1 MRIGS
6 RLIIEIVNN
15 VGRCAGDNKCIHSMV
30 TMVDTLFHKSALQ
43 IERQACLEHGFAILT
58 FPMPKILGSCKIVK
72 PDETR
77 INQFVPHI
85 LQAPIFFQRIGN
97 AARTHHHMFRTR
109 FSFSLLSNH
118 IRKQCHHRFTDIA
131 CVVELSRIKI
141 GGQVFHQQLAS
152 LCGVVCIV
160 SRNVQ
165 LIGLLVKDALCFST
179 EFLNKLHTQ
188 IVSFELIYIGLT
200 NNLI

>member
-1 MRIGS
+1 M
-6 RLIIEIVNN
+6 
-15 VGRCAGDNKCIHSMV
+15 
-30 TMVDTLFHKSALQ
+30 
-43 IERQACLEHGFAILT
+43 
-58 FPMPKILGSCKIVK
+58 
-72 PDETR
+72 
-77 INQFVPHI
+77 PHI
-85 LQAPIFFQRIGN
+85 VQAPIFFQRIGN

-109 FSFSLLSNH
+109 FSFSFLSNH
-118 IRKQCHHRFTDIA
+118 IRKQSHHRFTDIA

-200 NNLI
+200 NNLVRERIVEITTLRNNVFNLVGRGKQLGQRDGPTRIWRQILLVEPQLIAAQFASGWLCQTRNLSDVFVLVG